1 MRRVPILIS
10 KASFDANPPPCPYH
24 WLDIPGSVPAAVLV
38 VACFHSASE
47 GRAWCAQPQCK
58 PLLRG
63 SALVPPI
70 AVTLLGPPYGVLAT
84 DTVADAM
91 EKVAAVWLGAWELAY

>member
-10 KASFDANPPPCPYH
+10 KASFDSNPPPCQNH
-24 WLDIPGSVPAAVLV
+24 WLDIPGSVPPAVLV
-38 VACFHSASE
+38 IASFHSASE

-63 SALVPPI
+63 YDLVPPI
-70 AVTLLGPPYGVLAT
+70 AVTLLGPSFGVLAT
-84 DTVADAM
+84 DTIADAM
-91 EKVAAVWLGAWELAY
+91 EKVAASWAFAWELAH